1 MDGQADALGSAPMG
15 EFLREASIGSI
26 VLVAVGAVL
35 AIFVSPWL
43 HVAGQRRKNAPAVE
57 SAGGPPV
64 FVKEGEPSFFSNP
77 TARAVLVDVL
87 GWALVGLGLA
97 LWIFD

>member
-1 MDGQADALGSAPMG
+1 MG

-64 FVKEGEPSFFSNP
+64 FVKEGKPFFSNP

>member
-1 MDGQADALGSAPMG
+1 MG

-43 HVAGQRRKNAPAVE
+43 HVAAQRRKDAPEAVE
-57 SAGGPPV
+57 GAGGPPV
-64 FVKEGEPSFFSNP
+64 FVQEVKPSFFSNP
-77 TARAVLVDVL
+77 TTRAVVPRSPWLDS
-87 GWALVGLGLA
+87 GRAWPRALA
-97 LWIFD
+97 LRLTLD

>member
-1 MDGQADALGSAPMG
+1 M
-15 EFLREASIGSI
+15 
-26 VLVAVGAVL
+26 L
-35 AIFVSPWL
+35 AIFGSPWL
-43 HVAGQRRKNAPAVE
+43 HVAAQPRKDAPEAVE
-57 SAGGPPV
+57 GAGGPPV
-64 FVKEGEPSFFSNP
+64 FVQEVKPSFFSNP

>member
-1 MDGQADALGSAPMG
+1 MG

-43 HVAGQRRKNAPAVE
+43 HVAAQRRKDAPEAVE
-57 SAGGPPV
+57 GAGGPPV
-64 FVKEGEPSFFSNP
+64 FVQEGKRSFFSH
-77 TARAVLVDVL
+77 TTTRAVIVDAL

-97 LWIFD
+97 LWIFA

>member
-1 MDGQADALGSAPMG
+1 MG

-26 VLVAVGAVL
+26 VLVAVGAAL

-43 HVAGQRRKNAPAVE
+43 HVAAQRRKDAPEAVE
-57 SAGGPPV
+57 GAGGPPV
-64 FVKEGEPSFFSNP
+64 FVQEGKPSCFSNP
-77 TARAVLVDVL
+77 TARAVIIDAL

-97 LWIFD
+97 LWLFD

>member
-1 MDGQADALGSAPMG
+1 M
-15 EFLREASIGSI
+15 
-26 VLVAVGAVL
+26 L

-64 FVKEGEPSFFSNP
+64 FVKEGKPSFFSNP

-87 GWALVGLGLA
+87 G
-97 LWIFD
+97 